1 MGYRNMKNTKG
12 RNWDGDLVLIH
23 TQGLNEG
30 IRCAMC
36 TNGMKSDR
44 GCDGSCAVDNAMYTK
59 VMEVIEG
66 NIAEMP
72 SITPQES
79 DGATKTLDAIRAEI
93 KGLTRFGL
101 RGEIPSFVNVDKV
114 LQIIDYYRTQEPEST
129 SDDWIPVAEQL
140 PKEYQKVIYST
151 EYASYSGFYHDDGF
165 YDERDEIRSLVP
177 VYAWKPMPKP
187 YKKK

>member
-1 MGYRNMKNTKG
+1 MNKIKEKN
-12 RNWDGDLVLIH
+12 RISVQDRPVAQSDGDLVLIH

-44 GCDGSCAVDNAMYTK
+44 GCDGSCVVNNAMYKK
-59 VMEVIEG
+59 VIDVIES

-72 SITPQES
+72 SVTPQEP
-79 DGATKTLDAIRAEI
+79 K
-93 KGLTRFGL
+93 
-101 RGEIPSFVNVDKV
+101 
-114 LQIIDYYRTQEPEST
+114 ST

-140 PKEYQKVIYST
+140 PKEYQRVIYST
-151 EYASYSGFYHDDGF
+151 EYASYSGVYHDNGF
-165 YDERDEIRSLVP
+165 YDEKDEHRSLVP
-177 VYAWKPMPKP
+177 VCAWQPMPQP